1 MRAPLLIV
9 EVIRMRKGTGLLLT
23 AFLLLTPGRLAD
35 GAEDVVISEFMAL
48 NDAFLGDEDG
58 NHRDWVELY
67 NNGATTVDLAG
78 WYLTDNPENLTKWVF
93 N

>member
-1 MRAPLLIV
+1 MREGPVVLLALGV
-9 EVIRMRKGTGLLLT
+9 LLLS
-23 AFLLLTPGRLAD
+23 GGLAN
-35 GAEDVVISEFMAL
+35 GAEDIVISEFMAL